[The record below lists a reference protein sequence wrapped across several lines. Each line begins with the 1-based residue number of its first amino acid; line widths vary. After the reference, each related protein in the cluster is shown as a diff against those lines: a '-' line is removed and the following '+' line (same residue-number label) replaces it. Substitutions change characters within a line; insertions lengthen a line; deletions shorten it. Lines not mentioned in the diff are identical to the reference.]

1 MADQAEK
8 LRKLAGQT
16 KKQCRVIAITSGKGG
31 VGKTSVSVNLALALA
46 TQGARVVLV
55 DTDLGLGN
63 VEVLM
68 GLHSFYNL
76 AHVIEGT
83 KTLEEVVIKAP
94 LGLEVVP
101 GSSGLSRIADL
112 VDRDRDRLVEALMS
126 LCERS
131 DFLLLDTMAG
141 IGKNTV
147 SFCTSADEVLLVT
160 TPEPSSIV
168 DAYAM
173 LKTIHYQRSDAVI
186 KLIVNMVINS
196 AQAQAVATKLTNV
209 AQQYLGRGLIYLGHI
224 VRDTHVNQSIMQ
236 SQPFFITYPNAPAS
250 RCVEAISQRLFY
262 QAPAIEPKKKLGFM
276 KRLAQNFGWA
286 VGGEI

>member
-8 LRKLAGQT
+8 LRKLVGKT
-16 KKQCRVIAITSGKGG
+16 KQQCRVIAITSGKGG

-46 TQGARVVLV
+46 TRGARVMLI
-55 DTDLGLGN
+55 DMDLGLGN

-76 AHVIEGT
+76 AHVIDGT
-83 KTLEEVVIKAP
+83 KRLDDVIIKAP

-112 VDRDRDRLVEALMS
+112 VDRDRERLIEALLT
-126 LCERS
+126 LCEQS
-131 DFLLLDTMAG
+131 DFLILDTMAG

-147 SFCTSADEVLLVT
+147 SFCNSADEVLLVT
-160 TPEPSSIV
+160 TPEPSAII

-173 LKTIHYQRSDAVI
+173 LKTIHYQRSDVAI
-186 KLIVNMVINS
+186 KLIVNMVVNS
-196 AQAQAVATKLTNV
+196 AQARAVATKLANV
-209 AQQYLGRGLIYLGHI
+209 AQQYLGRSLIYLGYI
-224 VRDTHVNQSIMQ
+224 VRDVHMNQSVMQ
-236 SQPFFITYPNAPAS
+236 SQPLFTTFPNAPAT
-250 RCVEAISQRLFY
+250 RCIEDISQRLFY
-262 QAPAIEPKKKLGFM
+262 QTPIIEPKKKIGFM

-286 VGGEI
+286 VGDI